1 MQSQD
6 KAAMMMKEGSV
17 VGIRDWG
24 YPGFLTAKEFEI
36 FVSSAVLPKKKQ
48 NNANE
53 YVPLIQ
59 SNHVYTN
66 RRSSGMKFSAP
77 VDQKIFVPL
86 CFLSPKPMK
95 KYHMHYADG
104 CVQESTV

>member
-17 VGIRDWG
+17 VGIRDLG

-53 YVPLIQ
+53 YL
-59 SNHVYTN
+59 
-66 RRSSGMKFSAP
+66 
-77 VDQKIFVPL
+77 
-86 CFLSPKPMK
+86 
-95 KYHMHYADG
+95 
-104 CVQESTV
+104 